1 MEFGSSL
8 LELPGFGRRDGNQ
21 VVMQAPLLVSL
32 QDQAALLRDEGL
44 AGEVGDGGDIAQTAA
59 VIRNSS
65 RSQLK
70 ICKQVE
76 ISEKF

>member
-1 MEFGSSL
+1 MRAKPGYISL
-8 LELPGFGRRDGNQ
+8 LEG
-21 VVMQAPLLVSL
+21 L
-32 QDQAALLRDEGL
+32 QDQAALLGDEGL

-65 RSQLK
+65 RAQLK